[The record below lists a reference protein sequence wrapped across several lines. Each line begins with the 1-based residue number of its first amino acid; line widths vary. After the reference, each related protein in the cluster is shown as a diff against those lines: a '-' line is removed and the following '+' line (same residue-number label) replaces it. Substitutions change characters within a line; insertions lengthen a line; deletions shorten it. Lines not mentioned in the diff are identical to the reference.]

1 MDEDQLK
8 ELLKGVGFVWK
19 LDIPR
24 DQNGKTKGF
33 GFAYFTT
40 HNNAK
45 NAIAQVNGQKLS
57 GRTVSVDWAL
67 SKTQYKEKHPQIDE
81 KADRKV
87 QNLLKSFIPDNSGSE
102 DEAMEVISEQEAPDP
117 KTPPK
122 TKPPVKSKAPMTE
135 QERQDALTRTLFVSG
150 LALDVFEDSLSSY
163 MSQFGPLNSMK
174 IVMNK
179 LTGKSKGKKLKPQS
193 GSILLLFRYCFCRVQ

>member
-1 MDEDQLK
+1 VDEDQLK

-45 NAIAQVNGQKLS
+45 NAIAHVNGQKLS

-87 QNLLKSFIPDNSGSE
+87 QSLLKSFIPDDSGSE
-102 DEAMEVISEQEAPDP
+102 DEAMEVVSELEAPEP
-117 KTPPK
+117 RSPPK
-122 TKPPVKSKAPMTE
+122 TKPLVKSKAPMSE
-135 QERQDALTRTLFVSG
+135 EERTDALSRTLFVSG
-150 LALDVFEDSLSSY
+150 LALDVSEGSLASY
-163 MSQFGPLNSMK
+163 MSQFGSLDSIK
-174 IVMNK
+174 IVVNK
-179 LTGKSKGKKLKPQS
+179 LTGKSKGKKLKPLS
-193 GSILLLFRYCFCRVQ
+193 RSVLLLFRYGFCRIQ